1 MAPTKVATPWQLRR
15 VYASIFLSITT
26 STAALQAEPVLMAQ
40 LVGGDVARSAIML
53 SSTSTISGLLGLL
66 VNQVGG
72 RLSDKVGRKALFL
85 AGPAFSLVQGLAI
98 FLQPASLPLLMVC
111 RTLRLCLGTFSSSV
125 MCMAALSD
133 LAEGK
138 QLSVANSVLWAC
150 SGLGV
155 IVGPLLE
162 GSILARGLPV
172 RFSYLL
178 AAIVSSIHV
187 LFTGFVLRETLPPGE
202 GKPFTM
208 AGFNPLGFVKLFR
221 RSTPATLQKLVV
233 VGSLQSW
240 LEGKNGVD
248 YVQIWQR
255 EHLKWN
261 VFQMRNFTVSYGVC
275 MFVAGQFLTPG
286 LLKAM
291 SARTFTGFTNL
302 TNLLG
307 FFMRGWSENPKI
319 FWAAIVPMLPGVNGS
334 SASAIKAIASDHARA
349 AGLGA
354 GEYSG
359 YFNNLRALVGAAST
373 MTFGV
378 SYSFCVRRGLHPGIP
393 FWLGA
398 ILGAA
403 VPELLHRT
411 MSTEEMRRHSAV

>member
-72 RLSDKVGRKALFL
+72 RLSDKVGRKALFF
-85 AGPAFSLVQGLAI
+85 AGPAFSLAQGLAI

-162 GSILARGLPV
+162 GSILARGLHV

-178 AAIVSSIHV
+178 AAVVSSIHV
-187 LFTGFVLRETLPPGE
+187 LFTAIVMRETLPPGE

-240 LEGKNGVD
+240 LEGKNGVRSP
-248 YVQIWQR
+248 Q
-255 EHLKWN
+255 L
-261 VFQMRNFTVSYGVC
+261 
-275 MFVAGQFLTPG
+275 
-286 LLKAM
+286 
-291 SARTFTGFTNL
+291 
-302 TNLLG
+302 
-307 FFMRGWSENPKI
+307 
-319 FWAAIVPMLPGVNGS
+319 
-334 SASAIKAIASDHARA
+334 
-349 AGLGA
+349 
-354 GEYSG
+354 
-359 YFNNLRALVGAAST
+359 
-373 MTFGV
+373 
-378 SYSFCVRRGLHPGIP
+378 
-393 FWLGA
+393 
-398 ILGAA
+398 
-403 VPELLHRT
+403 
-411 MSTEEMRRHSAV
+411 